1 MEQQTKL
8 MLGIWELKE
17 TYIEL
22 KKLDFSNDILQDIEN
37 SVDDLMGLVEKG
49 EIRDF
54 LLSNDI
60 VYNAD
65 LDRYSIQERATRY

>member
-8 MLGIWELKE
+8 MLGIWKLKE

-22 KKLDFSNDILQDIEN
+22 KKLDFSNDILKDIEN
-37 SVDDLMGLVEKG
+37 DIDDLMGLVEKG

-60 VYNAD
+60 SYNAD
-65 LDRYSIQERATRY
+65 LDKYYVSERAIRF

>member
-54 LLSNDI
+54 LLSNGI

-65 LDRYSIQERATRY
+65 LDRYSIQERAIRY

>member
-1 MEQQTKL
+1 MKQQIKL

-17 TYIEL
+17 TYIKL
-22 KKLDFSNDILQDIEN
+22 KKLDFSNDILQDIKN

-65 LDRYSIQERATRY
+65 LDKYSIQERAIRY

>member
-1 MEQQTKL
+1 MEQQKKL

-17 TYIEL
+17 TYIKL

-37 SVDDLMGLVEKG
+37 SVDDLMGLVEEK
-49 EIRDF
+49 EIKDF

-65 LDRYSIQERATRY
+65 LDKYSIQERAIRF

>member
-1 MEQQTKL
+1 MEQQKKL

-17 TYIEL
+17 TYIKL

-37 SVDDLMGLVEKG
+37 SVDDLMGLVEEK
-49 EIRDF
+49 ETRDF

-65 LDRYSIQERATRY
+65 LDKYSIQERAIRF

>member
-1 MEQQTKL
+1 MEQQKKL

-17 TYIEL
+17 TYIKL

-37 SVDDLMGLVEKG
+37 SVDDLMGLVEEK
-49 EIRDF
+49 ETRDF

-65 LDRYSIQERATRY
+65 LDKYSIQERTIKY

>member
-8 MLGIWELKE
+8 MLGIWKLKE

-65 LDRYSIQERATRY
+65 LDRYSIQERAIRY

>member
-8 MLGIWELKE
+8 MLGIWKLKE

-65 LDRYSIQERATRY
+65 LDKYSIQERAIRY

>member
-8 MLGIWELKE
+8 MLGIWKLKE

-22 KKLDFSNDILQDIEN
+22 KKLDFSNDILKDIEN
-37 SVDDLMGLVEKG
+37 DIDDLMGLVEKG

-60 VYNAD
+60 SYNAD
-65 LDRYSIQERATRY
+65 LDKYYVSEKAIRF

>member
-1 MEQQTKL
+1 MEQQKKL
-8 MLGIWELKE
+8 MLGIWKLKE

-37 SVDDLMGLVEKG
+37 SVDDLMGLVEEK

-65 LDRYSIQERATRY
+65 LDKYSIQERAIRY

>member
-8 MLGIWELKE
+8 MLGIWKLKE

-65 LDRYSIQERATRY
+65 LDRYSIQERVIRY

>member
-65 LDRYSIQERATRY
+65 LDRYSIQERAIRY

>member
-1 MEQQTKL
+1 MEQQKKL

-17 TYIEL
+17 TYIKL

-37 SVDDLMGLVEKG
+37 SVDDLMGLVEEK
-49 EIRDF
+49 ETRDF

-65 LDRYSIQERATRY
+65 LDKYSIQERAIKY

>member
-1 MEQQTKL
+1 MEQQKKL

-17 TYIEL
+17 TYIKL
-22 KKLDFSNDILQDIEN
+22 KKLGFSNDILQDIEN
-37 SVDDLMGLVEKG
+37 SVDDLMGLVEEK
-49 EIRDF
+49 EIKDF

-65 LDRYSIQERATRY
+65 LDKYSIQERAIRF

>member
-1 MEQQTKL
+1 MEQQKKL
-8 MLGIWELKE
+8 MLGIWKLKE

-37 SVDDLMGLVEKG
+37 SVDDLMGLVEEK

-65 LDRYSIQERATRY
+65 LDRYSIQERAIRY

>member
-1 MEQQTKL
+1 MEQQIKL

-17 TYIEL
+17 TYIKL

-37 SVDDLMGLVEKG
+37 SVDDLMGLVEEK
-49 EIRDF
+49 ETRDF

-65 LDRYSIQERATRY
+65 LDKYSIQERAIRF

>member
-8 MLGIWELKE
+8 MLGIWKLKE

-37 SVDDLMGLVEKG
+37 SVDDLMGLVEEK

-65 LDRYSIQERATRY
+65 LDKYSIQERAIRY

>member
-1 MEQQTKL
+1 MEQQKKL
-8 MLGIWELKE
+8 MLGIWKLKE

-65 LDRYSIQERATRY
+65 LDRYSIQERAIRY

>member
-17 TYIEL
+17 AYIKL

-65 LDRYSIQERATRY
+65 LDRYSIQERAIRY